1 MRLLRYLAYRIV
13 LFTGRRP
20 YLVLTFGVPG
30 FLCFVWPGL
39 DVVDEKKLSHE
50 QLLERRRKV
59 LEFRAAADRKREAK
73 WQAQQG
79 EEKSEF
85 RPD

>member
-1 MRLLRYLAYRIV
+1 M
-13 LFTGRRP
+13 
-20 YLVLTFGVPG
+20 
-30 FLCFVWPGL
+30 WPGL